1 MRLSTALFLTATL
14 ALGCSSSSGNG
25 SNGSGGSAGSPG
37 SGGSAT
43 GGSGAGGSATGGA
56 AGSGG
61 SGGSAGS
68 AGGSGATDGGTADTY
83 ANFADGFFTKY
94 CVSCHGP
101 TTTDQARDYS
111 SMTDITRDHAEI
123 ACGVATT
130 ALSGCSAYPVSPG
143 QFPIGTG
150 PKPTNTERDRLVA
163 WIQAGM
169 PQ

>member
-1 MRLSTALFLTATL
+1 MRLSTTLLFAATL
-14 ALGCSSSSGNG
+14 ALGCSSSSGNK
-25 SNGSGGSAGSPG
+25 SNGSGG

-43 GGSGAGGSATGGA
+43 GGAAAGGA

-61 SGGSAGS
+61 SAGS
-68 AGGSGATDGGTADTY
+68 AAGAGGSDAGAADTY
-83 ANFADGFFTKY
+83 GNFAQGFFTTY
-94 CVSCHGP
+94 CVPCHSA
-101 TTTDQARDYS
+101 TSTDQARDYS
-111 SMTDITRDHAEI
+111 SMADITRDHAEI

-130 ALSGCSAYPVSPG
+130 KLAGCASFPPPR

-150 PKPTNTERDRLVA
+150 AKPTDTERDRLVA